1 MLEFA
6 GQALLELLK
15 EAIVARRATTRARV
29 IIYTVATLL
38 AGAGLH
44 YLSTLP
50 YPGIDGMPE
59 SGAEMRL
66 SDYLWVICGGAAALI
81 VLLLIPKRWRVRS
94 PSGQVTLIIIV
105 IALMWLW
112 GALVDLWFRR

>member
-29 IIYTVATLL
+29 IICMVAALL

-44 YLSTLP
+44 YLATLA

-59 SGAEMRL
+59 SGSEMRL
-66 SDYLWVICGGAAALI
+66 SDYLWVICGGAAALL
-81 VLLLIPKRWRVRS
+81 VLLLISSRTLRRS
-94 PSGQVTLIIIV
+94 
-105 IALMWLW
+105 
-112 GALVDLWFRR
+112 